1 MVLEYELIY
10 INRMA
15 DNIQNLSNKINILQ
29 SHRCFGNR
37 LNQHIIN
44 ALINLFDTKS
54 DKRIIDYINAE
65 RKIRGLNTTDISID
79 SFLYGE
85 NTKNPNLMILVK
97 KNGIDFIHLTIHL
110 CIKGLNPKG
119 SGIIHFFK
127 DVYNIN
133 KTNKSFDRKDFYSI
147 IFVKVPENKPN
158 SLVFSIKDNKSAP
171 LYAKHENIQ
180 QIKKEFDVVIDVLNK
195 LFDEYNQEYYVGN
208 YNKVSYIQ
216 PLYPIHN
223 KTNTVLKNI
232 NLFTKYSIRTNKGS
246 RMGPVESTEQ
256 ALNHKRNRKKSF
268 RAIREERF
276 KKSSKLTRKSNRA
289 QPNKNPYTNTYNLSP
304 NNINEMDS

>member
-1 MVLEYELIY
+1 
-10 INRMA
+10 MA
-15 DNIQNLSNKINILQ
+15 DNIQKHYNKNIILQ
-29 SHRCFGNR
+29 SHRCFGNK

-54 DKRIIDYINAE
+54 DIKIIDYINTE

-85 NTKNPNLMILVK
+85 NSKNPTLMILVK

-127 DVYNIN
+127 DIYDIN
-133 KTNKSFDRKDFYSI
+133 KSNKMIDRKEFYSI
-147 IFVKVPENKPN
+147 ISVKVPENKPN
-158 SLVFSIKDNKSAP
+158 TLVFSIKDDKSAP
-171 LYAKHENIQ
+171 VYAKQENIK
-180 QIKKEFDVVIDVLNK
+180 QIKEEMDVIITVLNK
-195 LFDEYNQEYYVGN
+195 LFDENNQEYYVGN
-208 YNKVSYIQ
+208 YNKISYIQ

-232 NLFTKYSIRTNKGS
+232 NLFTKYSTRKNRGS
-246 RMGPVESTEQ
+246 RIGPVESTEPV
-256 ALNHKRNRKKSF
+256 LNHKRNRKKSF
-268 RAIREERF
+268 RAIRGERL
-276 KKSSKLTRKSNRA
+276 KRSSKLTRKSNRV
-289 QPNKNPYTNTYNLSP
+289 QSNRNPYTNTYNLSP
-304 NNINEMDS
+304 NNINELDS